1 MQPFAADL
9 AGTPPVGSALWW
21 KRPERFGLTGDPDTD
36 TARTVAIMCD
46 HIKGGAADPVVQQY
60 AQQAAQQFAAVAGES
75 GPGALAACAWW
86 WCKTYIKF
94 VHHESLLQK
103 HLGEAGHL
111 QGLISP
117 DALVRMSKPQGD
129 CAIFTDMLCAFLR
142 VFGIKYEI
150 VTVAVNPREPSEY
163 SHVFAYAVLP
173 DGRRLPLDASHGD
186 YPGWQVPSAHVFRRQ
201 VWDEDGNPVSDRGSR
216 FDGLHGYG
224 LRGFGLG
231 VYVCDESGCYDD
243 GSGGPSYDPTPDPF
257 SGPSQCVY
265 GFEAACSPAG
275 SNPTLGENPI
285 PGQGGCTCIGGT
297 CMENGNS
304 CGSAAPPTTRI
315 TMPSQSSSQWANIIA
330 GLTKAGV
337 AVAQIQQLK
346 PGMVI
351 NPNGQLIYQNPGYS
365 VNTGGT
371 VGSAAVLGSSLS
383 SMLPW
388 LLGGG
393 ILLMVAGMAGKR

>member
-1 MQPFAADL
+1 M
-9 AGTPPVGSALWW
+9 
-21 KRPERFGLTGDPDTD
+21 
-36 TARTVAIMCD
+36 
-46 HIKGGAADPVVQQY
+46 
-60 AQQAAQQFAAVAGES
+60 GES

-94 VHHESLLQK
+94 VHHESLLRK
-103 HLGEAGHL
+103 YLGEAGHL

-142 VFGIKYEI
+142 VYGIQYEI

-201 VWDEDGNPVSDRGSR
+201 VWDEDGNPVSDRASR

-224 LRGFGLG
+224 LRGFGTF
-231 VYVCDESGCYDD
+231 VCPDPSNPDSCYDD
-243 GSGGPSYDPTPDPF
+243 GSSGGYVIPITPVDPTSP
-257 SGPSQCVY
+257 Y
-265 GFEAACSPAG
+265 GG
-275 SNPTLGENPI
+275 YPTGEPYGLQPNPI

-297 CMENGNS
+297 CIENGNS
-304 CGSAAPPTTRI
+304 CASTPSPTTQI
-315 TMPSQSSSQWANIIA
+315 TMPAQGSSQWANIIA
-330 GLTKAGV
+330 GLAKAGV
-337 AVAQIQQLK
+337 SVAQIQNLK

-365 VNTGGT
+365 VNTGGGGG
-371 VGSAAVLGSSLS
+371 VIAGGALGSSLTT
-383 SMLPW
+383 MLPW

-393 ILLMVAGMAGKR
+393 ILLMFAGMGKR